1 MIGPNKDHVYACDS
15 AALIYFERYKNDW
28 GPVHIFSKQ
37 TNKQDETTT
46 KKENKSKNQRWWKSP

>member
-15 AALIYFERYKNDW
+15 AALIYFERYNNDG